1 MKTAVVGVIALVLG
15 LGIGIGVSIYKV
27 NAANSHLDTVQADM
41 DQMRDL
47 VKKAESRLTEREAE
61 LARLREELEAAR
73 STPVSDPNAGAMEP
87 EVPVPDTS
95 EFLASLSEALGEMD
109 ESASG
114 QRRGRFQDRFNG
126 QRGEEEDEAAR
137 EERRRSYM
145 DNYRQRMTDFMRAEI
160 EASNDPAEKQRIAS
174 ISEYM
179 ESLMDQRRL
188 LREAQTDEER
198 QAVFDTMR
206 ENAGVLRSM
215 VEEQQDEVV
224 RDSLE
229 RQGITSRSEQD
240 AVIQAYK
247 EAQDDPFF
255 QGPFTFFG
263 GRGYGMRG
271 GGGPPPRGEEPR

>member
-1 MKTAVVGVIALVLG
+1 MKTAVVGVIALILG
-15 LGIGIGVSIYKV
+15 LGIGIALSIYKV
-27 NAANSHLDTVQADM
+27 NAANSQFDTVQADM

-47 VKKAESRLTEREAE
+47 VKKAESRLAEREAE

-73 STPVSDPNAGAMEP
+73 STPVSDPNADAMEP
-87 EVPVPDTS
+87 EVPAPDTS
-95 EFLASLSEALGEMD
+95 EFLASLSEALGEME
-109 ESASG
+109 ESGSR
-114 QRRGRFQDRFNG
+114 QRSRRFQDRFDG

-179 ESLMDQRRL
+179 QSLMDQRRL
-188 LREAQTDEER
+188 IREAQTDEER

-247 EAQDDPFF
+247 
-255 QGPFTFFG
+255 
-263 GRGYGMRG
+263 
-271 GGGPPPRGEEPR
+271 